1 MKIDYKIYLGHLIPK
16 FRLHWLCELYLCLD
30 PADLTIARVSIS
42 HPRPPSQLPIS
53 FTHTFQILS
62 SIQFTISPA
71 QVTKN
76 GHANGSEYPYP
87 LERGAQRNESAT
99 RLRKLMVEAHIDPTK
114 IIQHPIAWGGLTAR
128 LVEEAG
134 FPMVFL
140 GGYAV
145 SASHGLADA
154 GYLGFAEMVHRT
166 LEVCRVADVPVMVD
180 GDTGYGNEVNVRRTV
195 QGYAKA
201 GAAGIMIEDQVSPKR
216 CGHTKDKKVVSFD
229 DAVSRIRAAVAAR
242 NEGVDIFILVRTDSH
257 IISYE
262 KAIRRAKAFFDE
274 GADAVAIGAITSVDE
289 MKRSR
294 RDLGPNIPSFINIIE
309 GGKTPSMSY
318 DDLAAMGY
326 CSVAY
331 PLTLL
336 AAGIKAMREALQGL
350 LRKTESPDTI
360 MRFEDVCSA
369 VGFQEYWDLAEKL
382 AKVQ

>member
-1 MKIDYKIYLGHLIPK
+1 M
-16 FRLHWLCELYLCLD
+16 
-30 PADLTIARVSIS
+30 
-42 HPRPPSQLPIS
+42 
-53 FTHTFQILS
+53 
-62 SIQFTISPA
+62 SPA
-71 QVTKN
+71 QVSKN
-76 GHANGSEYPYP
+76 SHANGSEYPYP

-114 IIQHPIAWGGLTAR
+114 IVQHPIAWDGLTAR

-166 LEVCRVADVPVMVD
+166 LEVCRVVDVPVMVD

-216 CGHTKDKKVVSFD
+216 CGHTKDKKVISFD
-229 DAVSRIRAAVAAR
+229 DAISRIRAAVAAR
-242 NEGVDIFILVRTDSH
+242 NEGVDIFILARTDAH

-262 KAIRRAKAFFDE
+262 EAIRRAKAFFDE
-274 GADAVAIGAITSVDE
+274 GADAVAIEAITSVDE

-294 RDLGPNIPSFINIIE
+294 QDLGPNIPSFINIIE

-350 LRKTESPDTI
+350 LRKTESPDMI

-382 AKVQ
+382 TKVQ

>member
-1 MKIDYKIYLGHLIPK
+1 M
-16 FRLHWLCELYLCLD
+16 
-30 PADLTIARVSIS
+30 
-42 HPRPPSQLPIS
+42 
-53 FTHTFQILS
+53 
-62 SIQFTISPA
+62 SPA

-76 GHANGSEYPYP
+76 GNANGSEYPYP

-99 RLRKLMVEAHIDPTK
+99 RLRKMMVEAHIDPTK
-114 IIQHPIAWGGLTAR
+114 IVQHPIAWDGLTAR

-166 LEVCRVADVPVMVD
+166 LEVCRVVDVPVMVD

-242 NEGVDIFILVRTDSH
+242 NEGVEIFILARTDAH
-257 IISYE
+257 IISYAE
-262 KAIRRAKAFFDE
+262 AIRRAKAFFAE
-274 GADAVAIGAITSVDE
+274 GAHAVAIEAITSVDE
-289 MKRSR
+289 MKCSR
-294 RDLGPNIPSFINIIE
+294 QDLGPQIPSFINIIE

-336 AAGIKAMREALQGL
+336 AAGIKSMRGALQGL

-360 MRFEDVCSA
+360 MRFEDVYSA
-369 VGFQEYWDLAEKL
+369 VGFQEYWDLAEKHTR
-382 AKVQ
+382 VQ